1 MIKISDLFKYIIS
14 ISLIYIVFDN
24 YGHDIINTFKLIN
37 INFILIILF
46 ISIIQYLL
54 SAYRW
59 MYISRY
65 TNLNISFVNS
75 IRFYYIST
83 FMNNIFPG
91 GIFGDIFRIYYHAE
105 NKKEIFK
112 LGRSFQSVI
121 FERLSGQIMLL
132 SFFIMSLS
140 LYFILNQKYIAFL
153 YLSIPLLIVFYIFKY
168 IFKLKIKKY
177 IYYKKYGQNFLKV
190 FTGEVFW
197 RHIILSFFVV
207 ISYIL
212 IYIISAISLGLHI
225 DYFAFLVFSP
235 IILFSMTLP
244 VSIGGWGVREFT
256 ALLISFLLGLSASV
270 SISVAIM
277 YGVLN
282 LICSLPGLY
291 FLLRLKLR

>member
-24 YGHDIINTFKLIN
+24 YGHDIVNTFKLIN

-256 ALLISFLLGLSASV
+256 ALLVSFLLGLSASV

>member
-1 MIKISDLFKYIIS
+1 M
-14 ISLIYIVFDN
+14 
-24 YGHDIINTFKLIN
+24 
-37 INFILIILF
+37 
-46 ISIIQYLL
+46 
-54 SAYRW
+54 
-59 MYISRY
+59 
-65 TNLNISFVNS
+65 
-75 IRFYYIST
+75 
-83 FMNNIFPG
+83 
-91 GIFGDIFRIYYHAE
+91 
-105 NKKEIFK
+105 
-112 LGRSFQSVI
+112 
-121 FERLSGQIMLL
+121 
-132 SFFIMSLS
+132 
-140 LYFILNQKYIAFL
+140 NQKYIAFL

-197 RHIILSFFVV
+197 RHIILSFFVG